1 MSEEKSPKGQVE
13 TALERAAK
21 YREKSP
27 YGRNRE
33 LLELTGG
40 LKRVTLHLTA
50 QEYER
55 LLTRSGAGTIQSLLE
70 AFVADVTDSE
80 RSIWE
85 ECRHEARQWRN
96 AHRKAEY
103 VASVHFDKL
112 DRIDTEG
119 GEEC

>member
-1 MSEEKSPKGQVE
+1 MNEETGPKGQVE

-21 YREKSP
+21 YRENSP

-55 LLTRSGAGTIQSLLE
+55 LFSRSGDGTIQSLLE
-70 AFVADVTDSE
+70 AFVADLTHSE
-80 RSIWE
+80 RSVWE
-85 ECRHEARQWRN
+85 KCRHEARQWRN

-112 DRIDTEG
+112 DEIDGEG
-119 GEEC
+119 GETC